1 MEAQSTKYLQFEK
14 PIYELERKIDELKR
28 GDRGIASDELGRL
41 QNRLKQLE
49 EQIYG
54 NLSPWEQVQLARHP
68 LRPTTRRYIELICDE
83 FVELHGDRRF
93 GDDPAVIGGM
103 ARIGDRRLVIIGHEK
118 GTSTRE
124 KLRRNFGMASP
135 EGFRK
140 ALRLMRLAEKFGLPL
155 LSFIDTP
162 GAYPGV
168 GAEERGQP
176 QAIAENLKEVFQIG
190 APIVIVIIGEGGSGG
205 ALALAIGDRILMME
219 HAIYSVISPEGCAA
233 ILWKSKE
240 KAPEAA
246 GALKLTARDCYEL
259 GVVDYILDEISGASH
274 RNPEANANRLKDT
287 VLHEIEVLERV
298 DREELLERRRKKFI
312 SIGIFC
318 GDSGGD

>member
-1 MEAQSTKYLQFEK
+1 MEAQYTKYLQFEK
-14 PIYELERKIDELKR
+14 PIYELEQKIDELKQGKR
-28 GDRGIASDELGRL
+28 EVASGELERLRDRLG
-41 QNRLKQLE
+41 QLE
-49 EQIYG
+49 QQVYG

-68 LRPTTRRYIELICDE
+68 LRPTTKQYIEMICDE

-93 GDDPAVIGGM
+93 GDDTAIIGGM
-103 ARIGDRRLVIIGHEK
+103 ARIEDRRLVVIGHEK
-118 GTSTRE
+118 GASTRE
-124 KLRRNFGMASP
+124 KLKRNFGMANP

-140 ALRLMRLAEKFGLPL
+140 ALRLMRLAEKFCLPV

-176 QAIAENLKEVFQIG
+176 QAIAENLKEIFQIST
-190 APIVIVIIGEGGSGG
+190 PIVVVIIGEGGSGG
-205 ALALAIGDRILMME
+205 ALALAIGDRILMLE

-246 GALKLTARDCYEL
+246 GALKLTARDCYDL

-274 RNPEANANRLKDT
+274 RNPEANAQRIKDA
-287 VLHEIEVLERV
+287 VLHEVAVLEQV
-298 DREELLERRRKKFI
+298 DRDELLERRQKKFI
-312 SIGIFC
+312 SIGFYR
-318 GDSGGD
+318 GDSAGD

>member
-1 MEAQSTKYLQFEK
+1 MENQNVRFLEFEK
-14 PIYELERKIDELKR
+14 PIYDIEAKIDALERGGGRTDE
-28 GDRGIASDELGRL
+28 IGRL
-41 QNRLKQLE
+41 QRRLEQLE
-49 EQIYG
+49 QDIYG

-68 LRPTTRRYIELICDE
+68 MRPTMKRYIDMMCDE

-93 GDDPAVIGGM
+93 GDDPAVIGGL
-103 ARIGDRRLVIIGHEK
+103 ARIGERRLVIVGHEK
-118 GTSTRE
+118 GGSTRE
-124 KLRRNFGMASP
+124 KLSRNFGMASP

-140 ALRLMRLAEKFGLPL
+140 ALRILGLAEKFRLPV

-176 QAIAENLKEVFQIG
+176 QAIAENLEELFKLRT
-190 APIVIVIIGEGGSGG
+190 PIVVVIIGEGGSGG
-205 ALALAIGDRILMME
+205 ALALAIGDRILMLE

-246 GALKLTARDCYEL
+246 AALRLTARDCYDL
-259 GVVDYILDEISGASH
+259 GVVDYIIDEISGASH
-274 RNPEANANRLKDT
+274 RNPEANAQSIRDA
-287 VLHEIEVLERV
+287 VLHELDVLEQV
-298 DREELLERRRKKFI
+298 DTGELIERRAKKFSSMGHFI
-312 SIGIFC
+312 D
-318 GDSGGD
+318 GD